1 MNSTI
6 PLGHCD
12 GPKDDKKWQ
21 VVLLTLT
28 PLIVCSVLLGNYNDP
43 SLRDSAMSTLFAVN
57 RYQVMDYT
65 GASGASILFLILLV
79 LMVWQ
84 NRYGDN
90 ARPLTVKPMF
100 PFGKSTLESLY
111 KAAGM
116 LIVEQGLE
124 NLGVFEFVQEHIL
137 RKGIH

>member
-1 MNSTI
+1 
-6 PLGHCD
+6 
-12 GPKDDKKWQ
+12 

-28 PLIVCSVLLGNYNDP
+28 PPVVCSILLGYYNDP
-43 SLRDSAMSTLFAVN
+43 SLRDSATSTLFAVDQ
-57 RYQVMDYT
+57 YQVVDYT
-65 GASGASILFLILLV
+65 GAFGASILFLILPA

-84 NRYGDN
+84 NRHGDN

-100 PFGKSTLESLY
+100 LFGKLTLVSLY

-124 NLGVFEFVQEHIL
+124 KLGVFEFVQEHFL